1 MNPMPQIASNLA
13 LPRWPQVSASDL
25 KTCSAGL
32 KFLASGSH
40 WRTASAPNKSI
51 TPRVTN
57 DARQLPVAVVE
68 RPRQSFLPRWAWAGG
83 LAMACAI
90 FAFMILPAF
99 QMAMKD
105 GRMIHRE
112 LAQLPHHLRIL
123 MADEHG
129 LHYLIADQN

>member
-1 MNPMPQIASNLA
+1 MNDFDLEKK
-13 LPRWPQVSASDL
+13 L
-25 KTCSAGL
+25 KTARVP
-32 KFLASGSH
+32 A
-40 WRTASAPNKSI
+40 RTEEYWGDFPS
-51 TPRVTN
+51 RVR
-57 DARQLPVAVVE
+57 RQLPVAVVE